1 MELETA
7 HSVPSLTLVVNG
19 VSDMYIF
26 MPTVHYFSVF
36 CILFSLVII
45 NTAPG
50 REVTSNINITRIN
63 DGTAANITWMVL
75 PLDRVGGHAS
85 FQIVFSQSGTTKR
98 QTGGDTMEC
107 AASGCRVPYQQ
118 GGVIVGGLDPNR
130 DVIFRITPTNEEGE
144 EGTTVTQT
152 SQR

>member
-7 HSVPSLTLVVNG
+7 HSVLSLTLVMNG
-19 VSDMYIF
+19 VSDMYMF
-26 MPTVHYFSVF
+26 MPTVHCFSVF

-45 NTAPG
+45 NTGPG
-50 REVTSNINITRIN
+50 SEVTNSINITRIN

-75 PLDRVGGHAS
+75 PLDLVGGHAL

-98 QTGGDTMEC
+98 QAGGDAMEC

-118 GGVIVGGLDPNR
+118 GGVIVTGLDPDQ
-130 DVIFRITPTNEEGE
+130 DVNFRITPTNEEGE
-144 EGTTVTQT
+144 EGTPVTQT